1 MSAIIKYAAVMITA
15 ILVITVCVLFFGGNK
30 TSSKISA
37 SAEKA
42 VKLEAVTE
50 QYNIFF
56 NFNGDKTQIIDLI
69 QGDAVLKLDYPGSS
83 KFTARLLN
91 TDGTL
96 FSILADKDG
105 PVSEKQTVL
114 IPASGPY
121 LLDVKTIGPWSLN
134 RD

>member
-1 MSAIIKYAAVMITA
+1 MIAAVLIIA
-15 ILVITVCVLFFGGNK
+15 VCVIFFTGNK
-30 TSSKISA
+30 ADNNISA

-42 VKLEAVTE
+42 GMLESVKA

-56 NFNGDKTQIIDLI
+56 NFSGDKTQIIDLI